1 MQLKFVFKPFNL
13 ISLWVV
19 VSFALYFVNIKIS
32 DKEKWLE
39 YRWLLLG
46 KFTWDIWIFF
56 VELLICRI
64 FCYHPNNYFHH
75 YASIFISSF
84 FHLSAQD
91 SVFSRLKL
99 LVDVGSRLVIVCLA
113 LLLSLSLSF
122 LGVLVFL
129 ELCLVNLLDY
139 QYRRYSYLI
148 QLCFCCKI
156 CCQETTPHVLVYH
169 QLSCFLAP
177 TTSI

>member
-1 MQLKFVFKPFNL
+1 MFLNHFNL
-13 ISLWVV
+13 ISLCVV

-46 KFTWDIWIFF
+46 KFTWDIWNFF
-56 VELLICRI
+56 FWVAYLQDFLILSQQLL
-64 FCYHPNNYFHH
+64 HH